1 MAQKEAITDHVLPT
15 PCKVYGACYRSGFGP
30 RALPLQLEV
39 DCEFKLC
46 FKLQTLKVKL
56 KVKSLVSS
64 FANSS
69 SSLRFQTELDLES
82 VTWKL

>member
-46 FKLQTLKVKL
+46 FKLHVQLKNFKSQIKSQKFGLKL
-56 KVKSLVSS
+56 RQII
-64 FANSS
+64 F
-69 SSLRFQTELDLES
+69 
-82 VTWKL
+82 